1 MTTTDPNIL
10 SQLET
15 LPDELTSDPDWLS
28 DSRKTSRTVY
38 NACDLPN
45 RSAHLWRYTDPALF
59 LHGES
64 NGSAPAVESN
74 SEISAY
80 SEALSKL
87 NDGSLSAL
95 ALDNGCRTFE
105 FTIAKAA
112 KAETKNAPV
121 VMTLRQAALE
131 RPDLIQAHLGSL
143 VGAQF
148 GKFEALNNALWSDGI
163 FIYIPKGAR
172 LAEPIHLLR
181 SGSPGEAWI
190 YGRTLVVSDED
201 SEVTIIDEYFS
212 SNEDVA
218 GKSNNVVELIGL
230 SGSNIHYFAVQR
242 NNLRSLSFYTQR
254 TALHDSA
261 KTTTVFA
268 SLGAKQHKADV
279 GTLMKGRRTE
289 SLQYGLVFGSGKQQF
304 DHHTVHINQGANGYS
319 NLDFKVV
326 LKDKAHSAYT
336 GLIRVDKN
344 VQNCEAYQSNRN
356 LLLTSGAR
364 AESIPELEILCD
376 EVVCT
381 HGATVGPI
389 DEMQLFYLMNRGIP
403 KNEATKIL
411 VRGFVEPT
419 LALMPDSLQGQI
431 RSHVDQRLETL

>member
-1 MTTTDPNIL
+1 MTTTEQDIL
-10 SQLET
+10 SQLGT
-15 LPDELTSDPDWLS
+15 LPDESTSDPDWLA
-28 DSRKTSRTVY
+28 DSRKKSREAY
-38 NACDLPN
+38 NACELPN

-59 LHGES
+59 LHR

-74 SEISAY
+74 SDIPAY
-80 SEALSKL
+80 TEALSKL
-87 NDGSLSAL
+87 SDGSLSAL
-95 ALDNGCRTFE
+95 ALDNACRTFE
-105 FTIAKAA
+105 IKIAQT
-112 KAETKNAPV
+112 AEKNTPLPL

-131 RPDLIQAHLGSL
+131 RPDLVQGHLGSL
-143 VGAQF
+143 VGARF
-148 GKFEALNNALWSDGI
+148 GKFEALNMALWSDGI
-163 FIYIPKGAR
+163 FIYIPKGAK

-181 SGSPGEAWI
+181 SGSSGEAWS
-190 YGRTLVVSDED
+190 YGRTLVVADED
-201 SEVTIIDEYFS
+201 SEVTLIDEYFS
-212 SNEDVA
+212 ANEDVA

-230 SGSNIHYFAVQR
+230 SRSNIHYFAIQR
-242 NNLRSLSFYTQR
+242 NNLNSLSFYTQR
-254 TALHDSA
+254 SVLHDSA

-268 SLGAKQHKADV
+268 TLGAKQHKADV
-279 GTLMKGRRTE
+279 GTVMEGRRTE

-304 DHHTVHINQGANGYS
+304 DHHTVHINRGANGYS

-336 GLIRVDKN
+336 GLIRVDKH

-376 EVVCT
+376 EVICT

>member
-1 MTTTDPNIL
+1 MTTTDQDIPG
-10 SQLET
+10 QLAT
-15 LPDELTSDPDWLS
+15 LPDELTSDPDWLA
-28 DSRKTSRTVY
+28 DSRKESRKAY
-38 NACDLPN
+38 NASDLPI
-45 RSAHLWRYTDPALF
+45 RSVHLWRYTDPALF
-59 LHGES
+59 LHS
-64 NGSAPAVESN
+64 NGSAPVAESN
-74 SEISAY
+74 ADIPAY
-80 SEALSKL
+80 TEALSKFS
-87 NDGSLSAL
+87 DGSLSAL
-95 ALDNGCRTFE
+95 ALDNACRTFE
-105 FTIAKAA
+105 IKIAQAAA
-112 KAETKNAPV
+112 KNTPV
-121 VMTLRQAALE
+121 VMTLRQAAIE
-131 RPDLIQAHLGSL
+131 RPDLVQSHLGSL

-148 GKFEALNNALWSDGI
+148 GKFEALNMALWSDGI
-163 FIYIPKGAR
+163 FIYIPKGAK

-181 SGSPGEAWI
+181 SGSSGEAWS
-190 YGRTLVVSDED
+190 YGRTLIVADED
-201 SEVTIIDEYFS
+201 SEVTLIDEYFS
-212 SNEDVA
+212 ANAAIS

-230 SGSNIHYFAVQR
+230 SRSNIHYFAIQR
-242 NNLRSLSFYTQR
+242 NNLNSLSFYTQR
-254 TALHDSA
+254 SVLHDSA

-268 SLGAKQHKADV
+268 TLGAKQHKADV
-279 GTLMKGRRTE
+279 GTVMKGRRTE

-336 GLIRVDKN
+336 GLIRVDKH

-356 LLLTSGAR
+356 LLLTRGAR

-376 EVVCT
+376 EVICT

-431 RSHVDQRLETL
+431 RRHVDQRLETL